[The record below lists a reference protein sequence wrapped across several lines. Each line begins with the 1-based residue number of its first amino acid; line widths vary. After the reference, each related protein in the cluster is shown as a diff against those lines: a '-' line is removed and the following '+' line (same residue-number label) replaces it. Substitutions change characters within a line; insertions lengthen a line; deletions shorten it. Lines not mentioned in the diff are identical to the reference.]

1 MMTLAFYVG
10 PSRTRYDSVR
20 FAYMRNGKQ
29 MFTDRMCGCMH
40 DLSHFSCDVNT
51 YEEFNGSF
59 YFANSAD
66 DLTGI
71 LLGTDLKF
79 ILSTDFANKGGKVS
93 VKWQC
98 IPTTLPM
105 TTSMVTS
112 IASVAVTDTREMAAA
127 LMTGSFPLDMATDYG
142 CAGRGSFDP
151 FSTTIGRPVDDIDRA
166 FFPNLERLFTVN

>member
-1 MMTLAFYVG
+1 MSSG
-10 PSRTRYDSVR
+10 S
-20 FAYMRNGKQ
+20 AYH
-29 MFTDRMCGCMH
+29 T
-40 DLSHFSCDVNT
+40 V
-51 YEEFNGSF
+51 
-59 YFANSAD
+59 
-66 DLTGI
+66 
-71 LLGTDLKF
+71 
-79 ILSTDFANKGGKVS
+79 
-93 VKWQC
+93 
-98 IPTTLPM
+98 PM